1 MVMKK
6 YDSCNSCTHT
16 HGNLCQFIKSGCQDS
31 IRFGIFQAEE
41 WKKSRINWE
50 WGDFN
55 LLPVFWKMF

>member
-1 MVMKK
+1 MIVAILA
-6 YDSCNSCTHT
+6 YTHMPIYA
-16 HGNLCQFIKSGCQDS
+16 NLLNSGCQDS

-55 LLPVFWKMF
+55 LLPIFWKNF